1 MKPKQSVSTNFIFNF
16 LNQILSVVVPCITVP
31 YLARTLGPAGIG
43 EYSFALSLVTYFAS
57 FTNLGVN
64 LYGQRQIAYLK
75 NENKEVY
82 SKAFWEL
89 VLLRVC
95 LGVISSAAYFIL
107 IVRISDSYLLSAL
120 LTLEILNMILDIQ
133 WLFQGFENF
142 RIITIRNF
150 IVKTVTVLAIFIFV
164 KSSSD
169 VVIYALI
176 ISVGN
181 LVGFASMWLVLRYYI
196 VKVSFNEL
204 HMFSHLKGAWALYL
218 PQVAIQVYTVLDKT
232 MLGIITKS
240 NI

>member
-1 MKPKQSVSTNFIFNF
+1 M
-16 LNQILSVVVPCITVP
+16 
-31 YLARTLGPAGIG
+31 
-43 EYSFALSLVTYFAS
+43 VTYFAS

-169 VVIYALI
+169 VVH
-176 ISVGN
+176 
-181 LVGFASMWLVLRYYI
+181 
-196 VKVSFNEL
+196 K
-204 HMFSHLKGAWALYL
+204 
-218 PQVAIQVYTVLDKT
+218 D
-232 MLGIITKS
+232 
-240 NI
+240 

>member
-1 MKPKQSVSTNFIFNF
+1 MKLKQSVSTNFIFNF
-16 LNQILSVVVPCITVP
+16 LNQILAVLVPFITVP

-43 EYSFALSLVTYFAS
+43 EYSFALSLVAYFAS

-82 SKAFWEL
+82 SKVFWEL

-95 LGVISSAAYFIL
+95 LGIISSVTYFLL

-142 RIITIRNF
+142 SIITIINF
-150 IVKTVTVLAIFIFV
+150 IV
-164 KSSSD
+164 
-169 VVIYALI
+169 
-176 ISVGN
+176 
-181 LVGFASMWLVLRYYI
+181 
-196 VKVSFNEL
+196 
-204 HMFSHLKGAWALYL
+204 
-218 PQVAIQVYTVLDKT
+218 
-232 MLGIITKS
+232 
-240 NI
+240 

>member
-107 IVRISDSYLLSAL
+107 IVKDSE
-120 LTLEILNMILDIQ
+120 TEITYV
-133 WLFQGFENF
+133 E
-142 RIITIRNF
+142 
-150 IVKTVTVLAIFIFV
+150 
-164 KSSSD
+164 
-169 VVIYALI
+169 
-176 ISVGN
+176 
-181 LVGFASMWLVLRYYI
+181 
-196 VKVSFNEL
+196 
-204 HMFSHLKGAWALYL
+204 
-218 PQVAIQVYTVLDKT
+218 
-232 MLGIITKS
+232 
-240 NI
+240 